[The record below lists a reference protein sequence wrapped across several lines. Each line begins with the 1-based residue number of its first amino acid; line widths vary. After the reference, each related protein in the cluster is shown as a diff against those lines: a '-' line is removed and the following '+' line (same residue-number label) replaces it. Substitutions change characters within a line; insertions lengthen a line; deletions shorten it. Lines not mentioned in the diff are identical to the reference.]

1 MSIKYCIPRRN
12 WLLRGALLFGI
23 IGFIFLGYYYRV
35 KVVSLA
41 NNFDWMKSVP
51 ARSFHNNNTQSS
63 QTSPKVNIPK
73 VKRFDSESQKNDS
86 EENVEAGE
94 IEYATI
100 EVPSWTGNTLESEV
114 QSYETDPVEIVS
126 FDKSNDFNELN
137 ESNDSNELNESNES
151 TENSEEDEE

>member
-1 MSIKYCIPRRN
+1 MCIKYCISRRN
-12 WLLRGALLFGI
+12 WLLRGAVLFGI

-51 ARSFHNNNTQSS
+51 ARSFHNNDSQSS
-63 QTSPKVNIPK
+63 QTSPKVSMPK

-86 EENVEAGE
+86 EENVQESE

-100 EVPSWTGNTLESEV
+100 EVPSWTGNTQESE
-114 QSYETDPVEIVS
+114 ETDPVEIVS
-126 FDKSNDFNELN
+126 SDKF
-137 ESNDSNELNESNES
+137 NDSNELNESNETNESREKS
-151 TENSEEDEE
+151 TEEDED